1 MRVHHVP
8 NCVCVEVGTVFKWGV
23 LDGELHPQK
32 TFSWLVDALILK
44 SSIKLVFMKKDQLI
58 LQKVDG
64 ATLTSKSW
72 ELHNLLIALLVL
84 AENLNLSSG
93 GKDQSYC
100 GGADEG
106 AGGLGQA
113 STRGKKLPPDL
124 QVSTIV
130 AVVCF

>member
-1 MRVHHVP
+1 MRVHPVP

-44 SSIKLVFMKKDQLI
+44 SSIKLVFTKKDQLI

-100 GGADEG
+100 RVANEG
-106 AGGLGQA
+106 VGGLGQA
-113 STRGKKLPPDL
+113 STRDTKAQKL
-124 QVSTIV
+124 QKNTNC
-130 AVVCF
+130 A